1 MNQVQQFFEYLFKS
15 LKIWVIVQP
24 WEAGIRVRNG
34 KHIKKLTKGIF
45 FKLPYFDSVYVQ
57 EVRLRVREMPMQ
69 TLTSKDGKTLTIN
82 SSMGY
87 SIHDI
92 EKLYNTLY
100 RPEMTLQS
108 IAMSGIAEV
117 VSETNIDDIS
127 PKLLEK
133 KVIGKLKADDY
144 GLTYEF
150 FKVSNFAIVQ
160 TYRLIQDQSWISEG
174 FAMTDKK

>member
-1 MNQVQQFFEYLFKS
+1 MNQVQQFLEYIFNS
-15 LKIWVIVQP
+15 LKIRVIVQP
-24 WEAGIRVRNG
+24 WEAGIRVRSG
-34 KHIKKLTKGIF
+34 KYTKKLSKGIF
-45 FKLPYFDSVYVQ
+45 FKIPYFDSVYVQ

-87 SIHDI
+87 SINNI

-127 PKLLEK
+127 PKLLED